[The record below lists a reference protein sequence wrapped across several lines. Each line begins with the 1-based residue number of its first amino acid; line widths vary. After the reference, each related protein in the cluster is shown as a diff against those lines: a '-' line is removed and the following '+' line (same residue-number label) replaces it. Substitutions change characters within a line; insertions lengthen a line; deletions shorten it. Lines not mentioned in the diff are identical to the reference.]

1 MPNKWMLDVLAD
13 LSASAR
19 KDGLGD
25 LAERLEETR
34 RFAEVALTKPGQG
47 AQPGRGDPGSASG
60 ATGLSADLPQARTV
74 ADSASR

>member
-1 MPNKWMLDVLAD
+1 MLDVLAD

-34 RFAEVALTKPGQG
+34 RFAAAALSEPETGTRK
-47 AQPGRGDPGSASG
+47 GRDGPIPAPG
-60 ATGLSADLPQARTV
+60 ATGLTADPPQARTV